1 MRLKTFFLS
10 LFLLLAGGSLG
21 YGLAVFF
28 PDRSQA
34 SHTAHERAEGA
45 QGAAQS
51 LGERKV
57 LYWYDPMYPGTRFDM
72 PGKSPFMDM
81 ELVPRYAEDDAG
93 AGIRIEP
100 GQVQNLAVRT
110 EKAQR
115 DRLVISREIPAN
127 VEFNAY
133 QLAKAQPRADGFVE
147 KTYAL
152 AVGDTVAAGQ
162 PLVDITVPAWAAD
175 QSEYLLLR
183 SQKAT
188 PDIIRGVR
196 ERLRLSGMPEDL
208 LKAVDATGRVQTR
221 LTVHAPLSGVIT
233 AIDAYP
239 GMNVDKGMTLA
250 TIQGINPIWVTADVP
265 ERDISLVG
273 DKRVR
278 VTIPAYPDRAFFAQ
292 SVTLLPKADQATRTV
307 PLRLSLNNREGLLR
321 PGLTASI
328 RLRSDG
334 GEELLIPTQTSLIW
348 GMSSASSSA
357 PPTALL
363 CPDRYRCCAARGK
376 KPPCFPALTKVTK
389 WWSQASFSSTR
400 KPICAARLTA
410 CAAQKKR
417 PPRLPPMTIM
427 ITAQRSIPN
436 DRRPYPGLHGQS
448 FLCAARLGH
457 SFGLGRLGHHANA
470 H

>member
-1 MRLKTFFLS
+1 
-10 LFLLLAGGSLG
+10 
-21 YGLAVFF
+21 
-28 PDRSQA
+28 
-34 SHTAHERAEGA
+34 
-45 QGAAQS
+45 
-51 LGERKV
+51 
-57 LYWYDPMYPGTRFDM
+57 MYPGTRFDM

-100 GQVQNLAVRT
+100 GQVQNLAVRA

-208 LKAVDATGRVQTR
+208 LKAVDATGRVQTL

-307 PLRLSLNNREGLLR
+307 PLRLSLDNREGLLR

-334 GEELLIPTQTSLIW
+334 GEELLIPTQSLIDL
-348 GMSSASSSA
+348 GDEQRVIIRAADGSFVPRQVQVLRSAREKTAVLSGLDEGDEVVVSGIFLIDSEANLRGALDRMRRAKEAPA
-357 PPTALL
+357 PP
-363 CPDRYRCCAARGK
+363 
-376 KPPCFPALTKVTK
+376 
-389 WWSQASFSSTR
+389 S
-400 KPICAARLTA
+400 
-410 CAAQKKR
+410 
-417 PPRLPPMTIM
+417 
-427 ITAQRSIPN
+427 
-436 DRRPYPGLHGQS
+436 
-448 FLCAARLGH
+448 
-457 SFGLGRLGHHANA
+457 A
-470 H
+470 HDDHDNSAKEHTE